1 MTVISVPINYVF
13 LGLKN
18 CVFWD
23 LGDELLLLPN
33 KKPTQYLTLYLYLP
47 IILSGRP
54 SQAFE
59 YAGATVSSCHQV
71 PWQPLPFPLLSE
83 GHIRGD
89 NHCCVPGLCWRV
101 EQEPDEPVM
110 LKWWFLLEVLLLD
123 VFMSQTLCFMHY
135 QGFPTNNWSC
145 INIPH

>member
-1 MTVISVPINYVF
+1 MTRILFLVKHGKESKLGMLGMTALLLAVSRKEQLPSPPIISVAVSYVF
-13 LGLKN
+13 LGLKYSEIWGMN
-18 CVFWD
+18 FYFFIIKSPCSI
-23 LGDELLLLPN
+23 
-33 KKPTQYLTLYLYLP
+33 LTLYLYLP
-47 IILSGRP
+47 DILSGRP

-110 LKWWFLLEVLLLD
+110 LK
-123 VFMSQTLCFMHY
+123 
-135 QGFPTNNWSC
+135 
-145 INIPH
+145 